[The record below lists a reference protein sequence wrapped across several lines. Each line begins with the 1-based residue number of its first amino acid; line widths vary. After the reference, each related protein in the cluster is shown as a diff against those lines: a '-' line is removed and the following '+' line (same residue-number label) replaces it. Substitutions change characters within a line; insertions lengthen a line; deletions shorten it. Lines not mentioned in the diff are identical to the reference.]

1 MQRQIVGFLKTHP
14 WCTDSIFHDPV
25 NLMPTWT
32 FLRSGHL
39 LKVARGS
46 LTPETLNSAEKP
58 WFEEIHRNQGQPA
71 SDVQLLTRN
80 IPVWNR
86 RHLIN
91 KHEQHWCI
99 PRKKRQHPLRTS
111 FWLNWVHMFI
121 VHASF
126 LRGRWSQQDMQ
137 TTPRLNTYIFRVLI
151 FYFLCSGL
159 VAMCPQQTPFAPTVG
174 GCWAASTQIIA
185 PRFAAKSSK
194 KLVGV
199 DLPCLF
205 VIQNPEK
212 HFQILQRQVADK
224 QNLGPKTC
232 QDPFGSAG
240 VHAPCLKQW
249 APKKSVFRSLKGIRS
264 KRSRSRTRPS
274 PQVLAPTW
282 WSLVSDGPRSN
293 IFELQEPP
301 LPLLP
306 PINRFRKAAKPPINN
321 NVLASFAGNRE
332 ITGRCPWWQLL
343 SLFSISSR
351 APPTTVPEGK
361 QSFSCGH
368 ARI

>member
-1 MQRQIVGFLKTHP
+1 MSTHPPKSRHPGFRLSKYAGHQWSTYFGWPNVNLCGTCSTLQRQIVGFLKTHP

-71 SDVQLLTRN
+71 SDVQLLHVTFQFGTGGA
-80 IPVWNR
+80 
-86 RHLIN
+86 HLIN

-159 VAMCPQQTPFAPTVG
+159 VAMCPQQTHSHLQLADVGGIYANHCPQVCCKIFQETCWCWLALPVRHPKSRKAFPNPPETSRWQAKSGAQNVPRPLWKQWRARTLLETVG
-174 GCWAASTQIIA
+174 T
-185 PRFAAKSSK
+185 K
-194 KLVGV
+194 KIGFPVLEG
-199 DLPCLF
+199 
-205 VIQNPEK
+205 
-212 HFQILQRQVADK
+212 
-224 QNLGPKTC
+224 
-232 QDPFGSAG
+232 DP
-240 VHAPCLKQW
+240 QQT
-249 APKKSVFRSLKGIRS
+249 KSVSDPPVTSSVCTYMMIPGVR
-264 KRSRSRTRPS
+264 RPS
-274 PQVLAPTW
+274 IKYIRIARATTATTTPNQP
-282 WSLVSDGPRSN
+282 
-293 IFELQEPP
+293 FQESCE
-301 LPLLP
+301 
-306 PINRFRKAAKPPINN
+306 
-321 NVLASFAGNRE
+321 ASY
-332 ITGRCPWWQLL
+332 
-343 SLFSISSR
+343 
-351 APPTTVPEGK
+351 K
-361 QSFSCGH
+361 
-368 ARI
+368 